1 LKQPTSAS
9 PAQSLTVC
17 LPEFPGVEHIGD
29 LPANI
34 KVVWAAADSEAA
46 EPAEPAEP
54 ATTEPA
60 TTEPAAT
67 EPSATNADRVDAAR
81 IPTADEVAAMDFVV
95 PLAAVRP
102 SILELLARPSG
113 TGRLQ
118 VIQTLSAGVDWLV
131 GHVPPHIT
139 VCNARGAFDAPLA
152 EWVVGAI
159 LAMERGLLQ
168 SRDLEI
174 TRTWTP
180 FEPAEVAGRRVVI
193 LGFGSIGSA
202 IAARL
207 EPFGVE
213 VIGVARSPREGGD
226 GREAA
231 LGLDSLDELL
241 PTAQV
246 LVNMLP
252 LSTET
257 TGLLDA
263 RRLALLPD
271 DALVVNG
278 GRGRTI
284 DAIALL
290 RELDAGRLRAVLDVT
305 DPEPLPPESPLWSI
319 PNVLISP
326 HIAGD
331 SAEATVRTFKIAGD
345 QIRRFAAGQE
355 LLNQVPRYLL
365 E

>member
-1 LKQPTSAS
+1 MTDQIRI
-9 PAQSLTVC
+9 C
-17 LPEFPGVEHIGD
+17 LPEYPGVEDVGELPDNVQVVWVAEEAAPAD
-29 LPANI
+29 LPNPADI
-34 KVVWAAADSEAA
+34 DLVVPLRAMRAPILEVLAQ
-46 EPAEPAEP
+46 
-54 ATTEPA
+54 
-60 TTEPAAT
+60 
-67 EPSATNADRVDAAR
+67 PSAT
-81 IPTADEVAAMDFVV
+81 
-95 PLAAVRP
+95 
-102 SILELLARPSG
+102 
-113 TGRLQ
+113 GRLK

-131 GHVPPHIT
+131 GKVPPHVT

-159 LAMERGLLQ
+159 LAMERGLIQ

-180 FEPAEVAGRRVVI
+180 FEPNEVAGRRIVI
-193 LGFGSIGSA
+193 LGHGSIGSA
-202 IAARL
+202 VAARL
-207 EPFGVE
+207 AAFEADV
-213 VIGVARSPREGGD
+213 VGVARTARPDD
-226 GREAA
+226 GV

-252 LSTET
+252 LSSET

-263 RRLALLPD
+263 RRLALLAD
-271 DALVVNG
+271 DALIVNG

-331 SAEATVRTFKIAGD
+331 SAEANVRTFKSAGD
-345 QIRRFAAGQE
+345 QIRRFAAGAALQ
-355 LLNQVPRYLL
+355 NQVPRYLL

>member
-1 LKQPTSAS
+1 MSAT
-9 PAQSLTVC
+9 PPEMITVC
-17 LPEFPGVEHIGD
+17 LPEYPGVEHVGELPSNVQIVWVAEEADPSTLPDVGTID
-29 LPANI
+29 L
-34 KVVWAAADSEAA
+34 
-46 EPAEPAEP
+46 
-54 ATTEPA
+54 
-60 TTEPAAT
+60 
-67 EPSATNADRVDAAR
+67 
-81 IPTADEVAAMDFVV
+81 VV
-95 PLAAVRP
+95 PLRTMRP
-102 SILELLARPSG
+102 PILSLLAGPS
-113 TGRLQ
+113 TGRLK

-139 VCNARGAFDAPLA
+139 VCNARGAFEAPLA
-152 EWVVGAI
+152 EWVIGAI

-174 TRTWTP
+174 TRDWTP
-180 FEPAEVAGRRVVI
+180 FEPTEVAGRRVVI

-207 EPFGVE
+207 APFEVE
-213 VIGVARSPREGGD
+213 VVGVARTAREATD
-226 GREAA
+226 GRPAA

-241 PTAQV
+241 PTAHI

-252 LSTET
+252 LYSET

-271 DALVVNG
+271 HALIVNG

-331 SAEATVRTFKIAGD
+331 SAAATIRTFKIAGD
-345 QIRRFAAGQE
+345 QIRRFAAGDE

>member
-1 LKQPTSAS
+1 VPTSE
-9 PAQSLTVC
+9 PIVVC
-17 LPEFPGVEHIGD
+17 LPEYPGVEHIGD
-29 LPANI
+29 LPDSVE
-34 KVVWAAADSEAA
+34 VVWVGDEAAADTLPN
-46 EPAEPAEP
+46 PADIDLIVPLRAMRAP
-54 ATTEPA
+54 ILSLLAQ
-60 TTEPAAT
+60 
-67 EPSATNADRVDAAR
+67 PSAT
-81 IPTADEVAAMDFVV
+81 
-95 PLAAVRP
+95 
-102 SILELLARPSG
+102 
-113 TGRLQ
+113 GRLK

-131 GHVPPHIT
+131 GKVPPHVT

-159 LAMERGLLQ
+159 LAMERGLVQ

-180 FEPAEVAGRRVVI
+180 FEPTEVAGRRVVI
-193 LGFGSIGSA
+193 LGHGAIGAA

-207 EPFGVE
+207 ASFEADV
-213 VIGVARSPREGGD
+213 VGVARTARPEKGVV
-226 GREAA
+226 
-231 LGLDSLDELL
+231 GLDSLDELL
-241 PTAQV
+241 PTARI

-252 LSTET
+252 LSSET

-345 QIRRFAAGQE
+345 QIRRFAAGEPLQNE
-355 LLNQVPRYLL
+355 VPRYLL

>member
-1 LKQPTSAS
+1 MTEKIRA
-9 PAQSLTVC
+9 C
-17 LPEFPGVEHIGD
+17 LPEYPGVEHVGD
-29 LPANI
+29 LPSNVDVI
-34 KVVWAAADSEAA
+34 WVPE
-46 EPAEPAEP
+46 
-54 ATTEPA
+54 
-60 TTEPAAT
+60 
-67 EPSATNADRVDAAR
+67 DAAR
-81 IPTADEVAAMDFVV
+81 ESLPDFATVDLVV
-95 PLAAVRP
+95 PLRPVREA
-102 SILELLARPSG
+102 LVELMAGPA
-113 TGRLQ
+113 TGRLR

-131 GHVPPHIT
+131 GKVPAHVT

-159 LAMERGLLQ
+159 LAMERGLIQ

-174 TRTWTP
+174 TMDWTP
-180 FEPAEVAGRRVVI
+180 FEPKEVAGRRVVI

-207 EPFGVE
+207 APFE
-213 VIGVARSPREGGD
+213 VDIVGVARTPRD
-226 GREAA
+226 GA
-231 LGLDSLDELL
+231 LGLESLDELL

-252 LSTET
+252 LTSET
-257 TGLLDA
+257 RGLLDA

-271 DALVVNG
+271 DALIVNG
-278 GRGRTI
+278 GRGPTI

-305 DPEPLPPESPLWSI
+305 DPEPLPSSSPLWSI

-331 SAEATVRTFKIAGD
+331 SPEATIRTFKIAGD
-345 QIRRFAAGQE
+345 QIRRFAAGEE
-355 LLNQVPRYLL
+355 LRNQVPRYLL

>member
-1 LKQPTSAS
+1 MPDLV
-9 PAQSLTVC
+9 VC
-17 LPEFPGVEHIGD
+17 LPEYPGVEHVGE
-29 LPANI
+29 LPSNVD
-34 KVVWAAADSEAA
+34 VVWVPEESTSPPD
-46 EPAEPAEP
+46 PALI
-54 ATTEPA
+54 
-60 TTEPAAT
+60 
-67 EPSATNADRVDAAR
+67 DL
-81 IPTADEVAAMDFVV
+81 VV
-95 PLAAVRP
+95 PLRP
-102 SILELLARPSG
+102 MRAPLVELLTGPA
-113 TGRLQ
+113 TGRLR

-131 GHVPPHIT
+131 GKVPPHVM

-159 LAMERGLLQ
+159 LAMERGLIQ
-168 SRDLEI
+168 SRDLEL
-174 TRTWTP
+174 TRDWTP
-180 FEPAEVAGRRVVI
+180 FEPHELAGRRVVI
-193 LGFGSIGSA
+193 LGFGSIGGA

-207 EPFGVE
+207 APFGVDL
-213 VIGVARSPREGGD
+213 VGVARTARD
-226 GREAA
+226 GVF
-231 LGLDSLDELL
+231 GLDSLDELL
-241 PTAQV
+241 PTAQI

-257 TGLLDA
+257 AGLLDA

-284 DAIALL
+284 DGIALL
-290 RELDAGRLRAVLDVT
+290 RELDTGRLRAVLDVT

-331 SAEATVRTFKIAGD
+331 SPEATVRTFKIAGD
-345 QIRRFAAGQE
+345 QIRRFAAGEE
-355 LLNQVPRYLL
+355 LLNEVPRYLL

>member
-1 LKQPTSAS
+1 MTDKIR
-9 PAQSLTVC
+9 VC
-17 LPEFPGVEHIGD
+17 LPEFPGVEHVGE
-29 LPANI
+29 LPDHVD
-34 KVVWAAADSEAA
+34 VVWLPEGAARESLPDFATIDLVVPMQ
-46 EPAEPAEP
+46 PARDALVELMAGP
-54 ATTEPA
+54 ATGKL
-60 TTEPAAT
+60 
-67 EPSATNADRVDAAR
+67 R
-81 IPTADEVAAMDFVV
+81 
-95 PLAAVRP
+95 
-102 SILELLARPSG
+102 
-113 TGRLQ
+113 

-131 GHVPPHIT
+131 GKVPAHVM

-159 LAMERGLLQ
+159 LAMERGLIQ

-174 TRTWTP
+174 TMDWMP
-180 FEPAEVAGRRVVI
+180 FEPKEVAGRRVVI

-213 VIGVARSPREGGD
+213 VVGVARTPREG
-226 GREAA
+226 A

-241 PTAQV
+241 PTAQI

-252 LSTET
+252 LTSET

-305 DPEPLPPESPLWSI
+305 DPEPLPSSSPLWSI

-345 QIRRFAAGQE
+345 QIRRFAAGEPLQNE
-355 LLNQVPRYLL
+355 VPRYLL

>member
-1 LKQPTSAS
+1 MPDTV
-9 PAQSLTVC
+9 PATAPEMLTVC
-17 LPEFPGVEHIGD
+17 LPEYPGVEHVGE
-29 LPANI
+29 LPSNVQI
-34 KVVWAAADSEAA
+34 VWVAEEADPSTL
-46 EPAEPAEP
+46 PD
-54 ATTEPA
+54 
-60 TTEPAAT
+60 AAT
-67 EPSATNADRVDAAR
+67 IDL
-81 IPTADEVAAMDFVV
+81 VV
-95 PLAAVRP
+95 PLRTMRP
-102 SILELLARPSG
+102 PILSLLAGPS
-113 TGRLQ
+113 TGRLKM
-118 VIQTLSAGVDWLV
+118 IQTLSAGVDWLV

-139 VCNARGAFDAPLA
+139 VCNARGAFEAPLA
-152 EWVVGAI
+152 EWVIGAI

-174 TRTWTP
+174 TRDWTP
-180 FEPAEVAGRRVVI
+180 FEPTEVAGRRVVI

-207 EPFGVE
+207 APFEVE
-213 VIGVARSPREGGD
+213 VVGVARTAREAAD
-226 GREAA
+226 GRPAA

-241 PTAQV
+241 PTAQI

-252 LSTET
+252 LSSET

-271 DALVVNG
+271 DALIVNG

-331 SAEATVRTFKIAGD
+331 SAPATVRTFKIAGD
-345 QIRRFAAGQE
+345 QIRRFAAGEE